1 MASRNVGCFLGLR
14 KLMKANTEQLA
25 CWRRSDSRARRVRM
39 VGASYIVHRENGG
52 GGSRGECESEGTSPF
67 SIPPPFL
74 FFIVNSFSRA
84 LLSERLEKATQQH

>member
-1 MASRNVGCFLGLR
+1 
-14 KLMKANTEQLA
+14 
-25 CWRRSDSRARRVRM
+25 M

-52 GGSRGECESEGTSPF
+52 GGGGGGTRGECESEGTSPF

-84 LLSERLEKATQQH
+84 LLSERLEKATKQH